1 MKAQLGRSALWRI
14 NLLVTL
20 FFSAVALV
28 CMAVLLRQASYDV
41 ARELKAAQT
50 VVEYLKEV
58 ARNDPA
64 SLESQLTA
72 SLRHVRVHW
81 LNGQAAPVADN
92 DALDIWLGEQLYPAA
107 KQFSAPLHLA
117 DGRDVLISV
126 DPQDEIDEVWDSLT
140 QLLVLFGLALVLSL
154 LVIRWAV
161 GSGLRVLNDLIGGL
175 RQVSQGQLQVRLPLH
190 SLHESK
196 QLAEHFNQMVSTLEH
211 VQADN
216 RELTQALLALQEHER
231 KHLALALHD
240 DMGQYLSGIRAQLL
254 LLRSMTQ
261 QNPAIATTLRG
272 LEVNCQHLQES
283 FRGLIRDLYPVVLER
298 LQLGEAIELLVQ
310 QWQQTQGIACDLRM
324 GSQLPLMDSAQQAH
338 LYRLLQ
344 EALTNVARHSGASQ
358 VRVRVHRRGQ
368 RLALLVSDNGSGG
381 PDNPRPGI
389 GLRSMGE
396 RARCL
401 GGQLR
406 LRARP
411 GSGWLLRLSMP
422 VS

>member
-1 MKAQLGRSALWRI
+1 MKAPLSRSALWRI

-20 FFSAVALV
+20 FFSLVALV

-41 ARELKAAQT
+41 KRELKAAQA
-50 VVEYLKEV
+50 VVEYLRE
-58 ARNDPA
+58 AAQRDPA
-64 SLESQLTA
+64 SLESQLTR

-81 LNGQAAPVADN
+81 LNGPAPVAAAPL
-92 DALDIWLGEQLYPAA
+92 DAWLAERLFPAA
-107 KQFSAPLHLA
+107 NQFAEPLRLA

-140 QLLVLFGLALVLSL
+140 QLLVLFGLSLALSL
-154 LVIRWAV
+154 AVIRWAV
-161 GSGLRVLNDLIGGL
+161 RRGLRVLDELIGGL
-175 RQVSQGQLQVRLPLH
+175 QQVSQGQLHVRLPVH
-190 SLHESK
+190 SLQESK
-196 QLAEHFNQMVSTLEH
+196 QLAGHFNQMVSTLEH

-216 RELTQALLALQEHER
+216 SELTQALLALQEHER

-254 LLRSMTQ
+254 LLRSMTHN
-261 QNPAIATTLRG
+261 NPAMAATLRA
-272 LEVNCQHLQES
+272 LEVNCQHMQES

-298 LQLGEAIELLVQ
+298 LQLGEAIELLVA
-310 QWQQTQGIACDLRM
+310 QWQAAQGICCDLRM
-324 GSQLPLMDSAQQAH
+324 GSQLPTLESAQQAH

-358 VRVRVHRRGQ
+358 VNVRLHRRGG
-368 RLALLVSDNGSGG
+368 RLALLVSDNGSGAAHI
-381 PDNPRPGI
+381 PRPGI
-389 GLRSMGE
+389 GMRSMGE

-401 GGQLR
+401 GGRLR
-406 LRARP
+406 LRTRL